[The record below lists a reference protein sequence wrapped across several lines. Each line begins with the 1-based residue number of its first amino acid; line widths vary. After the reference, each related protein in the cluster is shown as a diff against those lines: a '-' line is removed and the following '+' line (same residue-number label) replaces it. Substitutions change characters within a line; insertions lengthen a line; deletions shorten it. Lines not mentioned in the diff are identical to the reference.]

1 MRRRSIMAG
10 LAAAA
15 AAWPGAGRGQGQRPL
30 VPVVGFLGTTSA
42 DEAAALEA
50 SFRLGLNEAAYTP
63 GETVAIEYRWA
74 EGRYDRLPALAAD
87 LVSRRVAVIAATGSP
102 LSALASQAA
111 TSTIPIVFAN
121 GGDPVALGLVASLSR
136 PEGNT
141 TGVTFLNN
149 TLSIK
154 RLELL
159 YELVPHAASVAMLV
173 NPDNPTFRSELRFT
187 LEAASA
193 RGWQLQV
200 LHASNAAQVEEAFA
214 TAVREN
220 AAALLVAPDGFL
232 DNQRR
237 RLVALA
243 AAHRLPA
250 AYSWPEYA
258 AAGGLI
264 SYGAKRADAYRQAG
278 AYVGLILRGSAPA
291 DLPVLQ
297 PTHFE
302 LVVNL
307 STARALGLT
316 IPQSILLRAD
326 EVIE

>member
-1 MRRRSIMAG
+1 MRRRAVIAG

-15 AAWPGAGRGQGQRPL
+15 AAWPDAGRGQGRES
-30 VPVVGFLGTTSA
+30 PVVGFLGTTSP
-42 DEAAALEA
+42 DEADALVA
-50 SFRLGLNEAAYTP
+50 SFRVGLNEAGYTP
-63 GETVAIEYRWA
+63 GQTVAIEYRWA

-102 LSALASQAA
+102 LAARAAQAV

-121 GGDPVALGLVASLSR
+121 GGDPVVLGLVASLSR

-149 TLSIK
+149 ALSIK

-159 YELVPHAASVAMLV
+159 YELMPRAASVAMLV
-173 NPDNPTFRSELRFT
+173 NPDNPASHIELRFT

-193 RGWQLQV
+193 HGWQLQV
-200 LHASNAAQVEEAFA
+200 LHASNAAEVDEAFA
-214 TAVREN
+214 AAVREN

-232 DNQRR
+232 DNQRL

-250 AYSWPEYA
+250 AYSWPEYV

-264 SYGAKRADAYRQAG
+264 SYGASRADAYRQAG
-278 AYVGLILRGSAPA
+278 IYVGRILRGSTPA

-297 PTHFE
+297 PTRFE

-307 STARALGLT
+307 STARALGLA

-326 EVIE
+326 KVIE